1 MLRYAKLH
9 SNTNGNSLT
18 VRKVL
23 YYYEFA
29 YVNCHRNAVFE
40 RLASQQ
46 ENLYKN
52 RCCDIYKEN
61 VQMNLFIYK

>member
-1 MLRYAKLH
+1 MQSYIRIQKEILIQL
-9 SNTNGNSLT
+9 
-18 VRKVL
+18 VRFL

-29 YVNCHRNAVFE
+29 YANLHRNAVFE

-52 RCCDIYKEN
+52 RCCDINKEN
-61 VQMNLFIYK
+61 VQMKHFIYK